1 VLLAPY
7 FEDAKNNLANAKKLQ
22 KTTGTKILSANIQEQ
37 V

>member
-1 VLLAPY
+1 MQ
-7 FEDAKNNLANAKKLQ
+7 KTIWQMQKKLQ